1 MNLNQVTIPVLN
13 VDKSIEFYKLLGL
26 KLIVHTHER
35 YARFECGPGGSTFSL
50 HKVEKIGNGEK
61 AVVYFETEN
70 VDEVVSQ
77 LLEKGVQIDL
87 LPTDQ
92 PWLWRESRLCDP
104 DQNPII
110 IYSAGENRLNPPWR
124 IK

>member
-13 VDKSIEFYKLLGL
+13 VDRSIEFYKLLGL

-35 YARFECGPGGSTFSL
+35 YARFECSPGGSTFSL
-50 HKVEKIGNGEK
+50 HKVEEIGSGEK

-70 VDEVVSQ
+70 VDEVVNQ
-77 LLEKGVQIDL
+77 LLKKGIQIDL

-92 PWLWRESRLCDP
+92 PWLWRETRLYDP

-124 IK
+124 LK